1 MNTKTKKREKT
12 SKKIE
17 NNSSVS
23 GMSDSRIKN
32 VSKESSK
39 KNNVKSQNQGP
50 NNLTSK
56 LSITQKDSNTLVPS
70 QISAVFK
77 RKIDRIDELRKEIKE
92 DYIRSSQRR
101 NVISKWREVIQILQT
116 LDIRLLLVA
125 LKVLGDIYMEFDDYE
140 SARILFGFYK
150 IVSFRLELFEETMYA
165 YESLGNVY
173 KFLFQYNKA
182 ILCYKKLIELA
193 WILGNK
199 EFELR
204 AYDNIGIQYFYLCNK
219 HKAKYYHDRFIY
231 GLYEKDTKIKEAVV
245 ENFKNKHYNLF
256 DDDKQLIIKN
266 YSNEE
271 LRESLI
277 RHISLYENNKKFDF
291 DTYDI
296 LKNQEN
302 WKNSFISEVDLSFQ
316 IAHTKYLEHDY
327 LNNEGE
333 IKKKMYYEKYKK
345 KKGDISSSDKVDKE
359 NLGQIDNLILSHLST
374 KRKDYS
380 SERFEFIF
388 KRFDRLFEK
397 FSKKGRKK

>member
-1 MNTKTKKREKT
+1 MNTKPRKKERTKKFENT
-12 SKKIE
+12 SSI
-17 NNSSVS
+17 S
-23 GMSDSRIKN
+23 GMSDSRVKN
-32 VSKESSK
+32 VSNDSSK
-39 KNNVKSQNQGP
+39 KNNIKYNSP
-50 NNLTSK
+50 TNNPLINK
-56 LSITQKDSNTLVPS
+56 MSISPKDTNNMVNS
-70 QISAVFK
+70 QISAALK
-77 RKIDRIDELRKEIKE
+77 RKIDRIDELRKDIKE

-101 NVISKWREVIQILQT
+101 NVISKWREVIQILQS

-125 LKVLGDIYMEFDDYE
+125 IKVLGDIYMEFDDYE

-150 IVSFRLELFEETMYA
+150 IISFRLELFEETMYA

-256 DDDKQLIIKN
+256 DDDKNLIIKN

-277 RHISLYENNKKFDF
+277 RHISLYKIIENS
-291 DTYDI
+291 I
-296 LKNQEN
+296 
-302 WKNSFISEVDLSFQ
+302 
-316 IAHTKYLEHDY
+316 
-327 LNNEGE
+327 
-333 IKKKMYYEKYKK
+333 
-345 KKGDISSSDKVDKE
+345 
-359 NLGQIDNLILSHLST
+359 LILMI
-374 KRKDYS
+374 Y
-380 SERFEFIF
+380 
-388 KRFDRLFEK
+388 
-397 FSKKGRKK
+397 

>member
-1 MNTKTKKREKT
+1 MNTKPKKKEKTKKL
-12 SKKIE
+12 E
-17 NNSSVS
+17 NNSSIS

-32 VSKESSK
+32 TSKESSK
-39 KNNVKSQNQGP
+39 KNNIKNQNQAP
-50 NNLTSK
+50 TSMSNKMSIIAKDSNMNLTS
-56 LSITQKDSNTLVPS
+56 
-70 QISAVFK
+70 QISTALK
-77 RKIDRIDELRKEIKE
+77 KKLDRIDEIRKEIKE

-101 NVISKWREVIQILQT
+101 NVISKWREVIQLLQSI
-116 LDIRLLLVA
+116 DIRLLLVA

-140 SARILFGFYK
+140 SARILFGFYR
-150 IVSFRLELFEETMYA
+150 IISFRLELLEETMYA

-182 ILCYKKLIELA
+182 ILCYKKLIELS

-231 GLYEKDTKIKEAVV
+231 GLYEKDTKVKEAVV

-256 DDDKQLIIKN
+256 DDDKQLIVRN
-266 YSNEE
+266 YSNDE
-271 LRESLI
+271 LREFLI
-277 RHISLYENNKKFDF
+277 RHISLYENGKKFDF

-316 IAHTKYLEHDY
+316 ISNTKYLDHDY

-333 IKKKMYYEKYKK
+333 MKKKMYYEKYKK

>member
-1 MNTKTKKREKT
+1 MNNKPKKKERTKKYENT
-12 SKKIE
+12 SSI
-17 NNSSVS
+17 S
-23 GMSDSRIKN
+23 GMSDSRLKN
-32 VSKESSK
+32 VSKDSSK
-39 KNNVKSQNQGP
+39 KNNILKYPNQLNNPSTVKAS
-50 NNLTSK
+50 
-56 LSITQKDSNTLVPS
+56 LSIRDSNS
-70 QISAVFK
+70 ISSPQLSAAIK
-77 RKIDRIDELRKEIKE
+77 RKIDRIDELRKEIKD

-101 NVISKWREVIQILQT
+101 NVIPKWREVVQILQS

-193 WILGNK
+193 WILNNR

-231 GLYEKDTKIKEAVV
+231 GFYEKDTKVKEAVL

-271 LRESLI
+271 LREA
-277 RHISLYENNKKFDF
+277 LYFN
-291 DTYDI
+291 TIII
-296 LKNQEN
+296 LLLVN
-302 WKNSFISEVDLSFQ
+302 
-316 IAHTKYLEHDY
+316 
-327 LNNEGE
+327 
-333 IKKKMYYEKYKK
+333 
-345 KKGDISSSDKVDKE
+345 
-359 NLGQIDNLILSHLST
+359 
-374 KRKDYS
+374 
-380 SERFEFIF
+380 
-388 KRFDRLFEK
+388 
-397 FSKKGRKK
+397 

>member
-1 MNTKTKKREKT
+1 MNAKPRKKERTKKFENT
-12 SKKIE
+12 SSI
-17 NNSSVS
+17 S
-23 GMSDSRIKN
+23 GMSDSRVKN
-32 VSKESSK
+32 VSNDSSK
-39 KNNVKSQNQGP
+39 KNNIKYNSP
-50 NNLTSK
+50 TNNPLINK
-56 LSITQKDSNTLVPS
+56 MSISPKDTNNMVNS
-70 QISAVFK
+70 QISASLK
-77 RKIDRIDELRKEIKE
+77 RKIDRIDELRKDIKE

-101 NVISKWREVIQILQT
+101 NVISKWREVIQILQS

-125 LKVLGDIYMEFDDYE
+125 IKVLGDIYMEFDDYE

-150 IVSFRLELFEETMYA
+150 IVSFRLEL

-256 DDDKQLIIKN
+256 DDDKNLIIKN

-277 RHISLYENNKKFDF
+277 RHISLYENNRKFDF

-316 IAHTKYLEHDY
+316 IINSKYLENDY
-327 LNNEGE
+327 LNNEGD
-333 IKKKMYYEKYKK
+333 IKKKLYYEKYKK
-345 KKGDISSSDKVDKE
+345 KKGDISSNDKVDKE
-359 NLGQIDNLILSHLST
+359 SLGQIDNLILSHLST

-388 KRFDRLFEK
+388 KRFDRLFDK
-397 FSKKGRKK
+397 FAKKGRKK

>member
-1 MNTKTKKREKT
+1 MKYSNTSLNQTKNDKTKKFDNNISGIND
-12 SKKIE
+12 SKAK
-17 NNSSVS
+17 NSSL
-23 GMSDSRIKN
+23 
-32 VSKESSK
+32 ESSK
-39 KNNVKSQNQGP
+39 KNTMKYPQNVMTKNSNSNVVQDKNSP
-50 NNLTSK
+50 NAQSL
-56 LSITQKDSNTLVPS
+56 
-70 QISAVFK
+70 AF
-77 RKIDRIDELRKEIKE
+77 RKKTDRIDELRKEIKE

-116 LDIRLLLVA
+116 LDIKLLLIA
-125 LKVLGDIYMEFDDYE
+125 IKVLGDIYMEFDDYE
-140 SARILFGFYK
+140 NARTLFSFYK

-173 KFLFQYNKA
+173 KFLYQYNKA

-219 HKAKYYHDRFIY
+219 PKAKYYHDRFIY
-231 GLYEKDTKIKEAVV
+231 GLYEKDTKVKEAVI

-256 DDDKQLIIKN
+256 DDDKQLIIRN
-266 YSNEE
+266 YTNEE
-271 LRESLI
+271 LRESII
-277 RHISLYENNKKFDF
+277 RFIVLYENNRKFDF

-296 LKNQEN
+296 LRNQET
-302 WKNSFISEVDLSFQ
+302 WKNSFISDVDMTFQ
-316 IAHTKYLEHDY
+316 IITTKYLEHDY
-327 LNNEGE
+327 LNNENE
-333 IKKKMYYEKYKK
+333 MKKKLYYEKYKK
-345 KKGDISSSDKVDKE
+345 KKGELSSISKVDKE

-397 FSKKGRKK
+397 FAGKSRKK

>member
-1 MNTKTKKREKT
+1 MNTKPRKKERTKKFENT
-12 SKKIE
+12 SSI
-17 NNSSVS
+17 S
-23 GMSDSRIKN
+23 GMSDSRVKN
-32 VSKESSK
+32 VSNDSSK
-39 KNNVKSQNQGP
+39 KNNIKYNSP
-50 NNLTSK
+50 TNNPLINK
-56 LSITQKDSNTLVPS
+56 MSISPKDTNNMVNS
-70 QISAVFK
+70 QISASLK
-77 RKIDRIDELRKEIKE
+77 RKIDRIDELRKDIKE

-101 NVISKWREVIQILQT
+101 NVISKWREVIQILQS

-125 LKVLGDIYMEFDDYE
+125 IKVLGDIYMEFDDYE

-150 IVSFRLELFEETMYA
+150 IISFRLELFEETMYA

-204 AYDNIGIQYFYLCNK
+204 AYDNIGIQYFYLFNK

-256 DDDKQLIIKN
+256 DDDKNLIIKN

-277 RHISLYENNKKFDF
+277 RHISLYENNRKFDF

-316 IAHTKYLEHDY
+316 IINSKYLENDY
-327 LNNEGE
+327 LNNEGD
-333 IKKKMYYEKYKK
+333 IKKKLYYEKYKK
-345 KKGDISSSDKVDKE
+345 KKGDISSNDKVDKE
-359 NLGQIDNLILSHLST
+359 SLGQIDNLILSHLST

-380 SERFEFIF
+380 IDRFEFIF
-388 KRFDRLFEK
+388 KMFDRLFDK
-397 FSKKGRKK
+397 FAKKGRKK